1 MNPTHLTA
9 ALLTAAFLSTSVQAQ
24 MHPGSVGAILEA
36 EADFDGE
43 ARIGVDPE
51 PGLSPMALEALE
63 RSRLRRARQFD
74 TESDVQRRVREAKEE
89 ANRRWLERRV
99 ERDIPFDSADFLRE
113 TGWLESD
120 GTPVPEAWPWWLW

>member
-1 MNPTHLTA
+1 MNPTHLIA

-43 ARIGVDPE
+43 ARIRVDPE
-51 PGLSPMALEALE
+51 PGLSPIALEVLE

-89 ANRRWLERRV
+89 ANQN
-99 ERDIPFDSADFLRE
+99 E
-113 TGWLESD
+113 T
-120 GTPVPEAWPWWLW
+120 